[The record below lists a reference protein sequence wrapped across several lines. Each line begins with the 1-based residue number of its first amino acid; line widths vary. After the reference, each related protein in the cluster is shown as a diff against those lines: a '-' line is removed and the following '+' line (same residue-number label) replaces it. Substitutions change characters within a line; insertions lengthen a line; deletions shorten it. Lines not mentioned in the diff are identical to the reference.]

1 MSLTYKKTILTIS
14 VHPEGDNPVFSETAT
29 HVSIDD
35 HAGGPFLVIGQSRD
49 DTDNGKIIVD
59 FKEFDAIAE
68 AVQQLKDGID
78 EKDFAWLFT
87 FSPDLI

>member
-14 VHPEGDNPVFSETAT
+14 VHPEGDNPVFSEAAT

-35 HAGGPFLVIGQSRD
+35 HAGGPFLIIRQSRD

-78 EKDFAWLFT
+78 EKDFA
-87 FSPDLI
+87 

>member
-14 VHPEGDNPVFSETAT
+14 VHPEGDNPVFSECAT

-35 HAGGPFLVIGQSRD
+35 LAGGPFLVFKQCRD

-59 FKEFDAIAE
+59 FEEFDAIID
-68 AVQQLKDGID
+68 AVKLLKSGMD
-78 EKDFAWLFT
+78 EQDF
-87 FSPDLI
+87 D